1 METHVNFMFGYFNKM
16 LYIDLN
22 EEKIEELN
30 INDEVYKKYIGGSG
44 LISYFLSTMPDV
56 KDLLILTVG
65 PLTLDNVPNGGR
77 VVIGFVSP
85 ETGLFGE
92 THIGTRF
99 AVELKKCGYDGI
111 IIKGKEKIPSYIYI
125 ANDKVNIYDAKKYW
139 GMDILQTIS
148 SIRNDLN
155 DKNLKIIAIGPAGE
169 RKVKFSVIGNEE
181 GLGGRTGG
189 GAVMGSKNIKAIVIK
204 GNKEIPIAHPNELK
218 ELNKKLINKL
228 LKGGEGLRKNGTG
241 GGLANYYSLGNIP
254 IKNFYLGYWNDES
267 INKITGLTLVK
278 NYSGVP
284 FACSLCPIACKKMV
298 TVKGGKYFDS
308 EVKVR
313 GPEYETLTMLGS
325 NLMIDD
331 LEAIIKGN
339 ELCDNLG
346 LDTISTGNVIGFIFE
361 LAEKGLIDK
370 EIDGIELS
378 WGNAES
384 MLKLIKKIAFR
395 EGIGDVLAEGVKA
408 ISEKFGGKEFAVQ
421 VKGLENPAHDGR
433 AFFAHALSIATMNR
447 GADHLGWA
455 HLPYRG
461 FSIPE
466 LNIYS
471 SKNRYEDDEN
481 FIKNTIKIQNLMI
494 VYDSLVICKYALMAG
509 LTITDILDLLY
520 HITGLKYMPEDLIR
534 IGNEIW
540 LLQRKIN
547 VNLGM
552 KIDDDYLPPRMLH
565 PHSGRQDTK
574 VPPIEKWMPIY
585 YKFRGL

>member
-1 METHVNFMFGYFNKM
+1 MFGYFNKM

-22 EEKIEELN
+22 EEKIEEFN

-169 RKVKFSVIGNEE
+169 RKVKFSIIGNED
-181 GLGGRTGG
+181 GVGGRTGG

-204 GNKEIPIAHPNELK
+204 GNKEVPIAHPNELK

-494 VYDSLVICKYALMAG
+494 VYDSLVICKYAIMAG